1 MKNSLMRCNLFCDI
15 KITFFFILFISN
27 ICAQEKGFDAISIAN
42 NHYNSIVKILLIDS
56 IAEKNNPGK
65 GYLGRGS
72 GFIVS
77 EDGLIF
83 TNRHVVKYGLGLMNI
98 TDFDKATKEFYTE
111 TPVYKP
117 SVLNENHYKIN
128 YISKAS
134 IIVQVFTSRNGSTST
149 LYVAKIIAIDST
161 NFDGAILKIVSEVNG
176 NKLPEKFNPVKIAN
190 SDSTSQGEDFCLIG
204 FPAQYDGSIDL
215 MLKDQSTLLF
225 GKHSGWDYGVNSD
238 YGFIKTDAAINSGNS
253 GGPVFN
259 KDGKVIGLSTAA
271 SNKTQMGFIA
281 GINGMYNV
289 AQKDSAL
296 LNKLEKLGLKNPANI
311 NARKTGIVSYPNV
324 IIPNDDVLKKYS
336 KDQKNSRNFKG
347 GYWYFKGFT
356 SLINKD
362 YFILDPFNDLGGI
375 SVQSETKLNIK
386 SKRSYQFEV
395 GKIFT
400 LWRINNSN
408 KLSIDWTLLN
418 YTLNSYDWSNSDVYK
433 DTAKSLIEYNTKN
446 NISKYSTKLGI
457 MYSVMLKKRFCI
469 DIYYK
474 FSGNFIG
481 NNNYFIIQSLNYP
494 DPNNPTTTL
503 NNRQELYLESSGFAN
518 CFGLNIRYKNFIL
531 GLEYNKG
538 NQSLNINQLFYSIV
552 VGDDP
557 YKYTRIEYTNINGQ
571 YYSNN
576 LNLSL
581 GIALGGKKRWK
592 RLKD

>member
-1 MKNSLMRCNLFCDI
+1 MKNNLVKRNLICGL
-15 KITFFFILFISN
+15 KIIPFFIVFSLN
-27 ICAQEKGFDAISIAN
+27 IYAQEKGFDAISIAN

-56 IAEKNNPGK
+56 IAEKKNPGK

-83 TNRHVVKYGLGLMNI
+83 TNRHVVKYALGLMNI
-98 TDFDKATKEFYTE
+98 TDFDKANKEFYTE
-111 TPVYKP
+111 TTVFKP
-117 SVLNENHYKIN
+117 TILNENHYKIN

-176 NKLPEKFNPVKIAN
+176 NKLPEKFNPIKIAN
-190 SDSTSQGEDFCLIG
+190 SDSTYQGEDFCLIG
-204 FPAQYDGSIDL
+204 FPAQYDGNIEL

-296 LNKLEKLGLKNPANI
+296 LNKLEKLGLKNPTNI
-311 NARKTGIVSYPNV
+311 NARKTGIVNYPNV
-324 IIPNDDVLKKYS
+324 IIPTDDVLKKYS

-356 SLINKD
+356 SLINKE
-362 YFILDPFNDLGGI
+362 YFIMDPYNGNGGI
-375 SVQSETKLNIK
+375 SVKSDSKLNVK

-418 YTLNSYDWSNSDVYK
+418 ISTNFYDWSNSDVFK
-433 DTAKSLIEYNTKN
+433 DTTKSVIEYNSN
-446 NISKYSTKLGI
+446 NSDSRISTKLGI
-457 MYSVMLKKRFCI
+457 IYSLMLKKRYCI
-469 DIYYK
+469 DLYYK
-474 FSGNFIG
+474 ISVNTINSNNSVITQSLSYKDPNIPTNIL
-481 NNNYFIIQSLNYP
+481 NNNK
-494 DPNNPTTTL
+494 
-503 NNRQELYLESSGFAN
+503 ELYLDSWGFAN
-518 CFGLNIRYKNFIL
+518 CIGLNFRYKLFML
-531 GLEYNKG
+531 GLEYNFG
-538 NQSLNINQLFYSIV
+538 NQSFTINDLIFPIV
-552 VGDDP
+552 VNDGTLQ
-557 YKYTRIEYTNINGQ
+557 YGYTSISGQ
-571 YYSNN
+571 YFYNN
-576 LNLSL
+576 LNLTL
-581 GIALGGKKRWK
+581 GIALGANRRWK

>member
-1 MKNSLMRCNLFCDI
+1 MKNSLMRCNLFCGI
-15 KITFFFILFISN
+15 KITCFFILFISN
-27 ICAQEKGFDAISIAN
+27 ISAQEKGFDAISIAN

-56 IAEKNNPGK
+56 VAEKNNPGK

-98 TDFDKATKEFYTE
+98 TDYDKGSKEFYTE
-111 TPVYKP
+111 TSVYKP

-149 LYVAKIIAIDST
+149 LYVAKIVAIDST
-161 NFDGAILKIVSEVNG
+161 NYDGAILKIVSDVNG
-176 NKLPEKFNPVKIAN
+176 NRIQGKFNPVKIAN

-259 KDGKVIGLSTAA
+259 RDGKVVGLSTAA

-281 GINGMYNV
+281 GINGMYNI
-289 AQKDSAL
+289 AQKDTAIGNQL
-296 LNKLEKLGLKNPANI
+296 LQLGLSPPSNKD
-311 NARKTGIVSYPNV
+311 ARKTGIITYPKI
-324 IIPNDDVLKKYS
+324 IIPTDKELKKYRE
-336 KDQKNSRNFKG
+336 DQKNSRNFKG
-347 GYWYFKGFT
+347 GYWYFKGLT

-362 YFILDPFNDLGGI
+362 FFLLDQYNGLGGI
-375 SVQSETKLNIK
+375 TVESNSKLNIK
-386 SKRSYQFEV
+386 SKKSFQFEI

-418 YTLNSYDWSNSDVYK
+418 YSINSYDWSNSDVYK
-433 DTAKSLIEYNTKN
+433 DTAKSVIEYNPKN

-474 FSGNFIG
+474 FSGNNIV
-481 NNNYFIIQSLNYP
+481 NNNYFIIQSLSYP

-503 NNRQELYLESSGFAN
+503 NERQELYLESSGFVN

-531 GLEYNKG
+531 GLEYNNG
-538 NQSLNINQLFYSIV
+538 NQSLNINQLFYPIV
-552 VGDDP
+552 VDDGT
-557 YKYTRIEYTNINGQ
+557 YKYTRTEYTSISGQ

-592 RLKD
+592 HLRD